1 MISETVALTIREL
14 RKWVRTPP
22 LLFISLF
29 QPLAWLALFG
39 SAFNP
44 TNLVPTNFGSF
55 TLPPAIANQIKS
67 QILSQSFQGAANYI
81 TFLTGGMLCF
91 ILLFSSAFSG
101 AAIVWDRRFGFLNK
115 LLAAPIPRSSIFFS
129 KVFSSII
136 KGMVQALMI
145 FFAAL
150 IIPNGLTLNSS
161 FSVLDFLGVFFIMFL
176 LAFAFSSLFTALA
189 VRITKWESLI
199 AIVNLLN
206 LPLLFTSTALL
217 PISSMPD
224 WLQSIANV
232 NPISKAA
239 EVARFLIINGALTDA
254 QMTTALWDFAYI
266 GGLAIVFSVLG
277 AWLSRIALRA
287 Q

>member
-1 MISETVALTIREL
+1 MISETWALTIREL
-14 RKWVRTPP
+14 RKWVRTPA

-44 TNLVPTNFGSF
+44 TNIVPTKIGNFALSP
-55 TLPPAIANQIKS
+55 TLSASLKSAIFS
-67 QILSQSFQGAANYI
+67 SSFQGAANYI

-101 AAIVWDRRFGFLNK
+101 GAIVWDRRFGFLNK

-129 KVFSSII
+129 KVFSSCV
-136 KGMVQALMI
+136 KGMIQAIII

-150 IIPNGLTLNSS
+150 VIPNGLTLNSN
-161 FSVLDFLGVFFIMFL
+161 FTVIDFLGVFFMMFL
-176 LAFAFSSLFTALA
+176 LALAFSSLFTALA

-217 PISSMPD
+217 PLASMPD
-224 WLQSIANV
+224 WLQSIAKV

-239 EVARFLIINGALTDA
+239 EVARFLIINGALTGA
-254 QMTTALWDFAYI
+254 QMTTTLWDFAYI
-266 GGLAIVFSVLG
+266 GGLAIVFSILG